1 MNRRTALAKP
11 TAQTPLDLY
20 DLRADELTAHILSYL
35 RAKGFVAWAQD
46 NRGRYNPKT
55 GKWYPHPNNR
65 VGVPDI
71 IGYRKADARFIGV
84 EVKAGKDRLSQFQ
97 IDFLDELK
105 EHGGFPFVAFDFAGF
120 VQLFERRGLHRV
132 ATTATPSATAATPPT
147 TSLLGLTTYIE
158 PVLYRHD

>member
-35 RAKGFVAWAQD
+35 RANGFVAWAQD

-55 GKWYPHPNNR
+55 GQWYPHPNNR

-84 EVKAGKDRLSQFQ
+84 EVKAGEDRLSQFQ

-120 VQLFERRGLHRV
+120 VQSFERRGLRLPMA
-132 ATTATPSATAATPPT
+132 ATTGPT
-147 TSLLGLTTYIE
+147 TKL
-158 PVLYRHD
+158 PPARVH